1 MAKAK
6 KDTTAEDTRAMTAI
20 EIAVELR
27 TITEAIIEAGGEC
40 DDATMAA
47 LNGWNAQLEVKAENI
62 ALIKERIES
71 EIGYFKRIE
80 EQARARRKA
89 RENTIE
95 RLRKYLA
102 GAMQMADVK
111 SIKRNDGLFSISLV
125 DGRDTVEIDDQNK
138 IPMDLCDIVEV
149 IRPLKERIAER
160 IAAGETVP
168 GAHIERGE
176 PYVTIR

>member
-1 MAKAK
+1 MARK
-6 KDTTAEDTRAMTAI
+6 KETTAEDTRAMSAI
-20 EIAVELR
+20 EIASELR

-62 ALIKERIES
+62 ALVKERIES

-102 GAMQMADVK
+102 VAMRAADVK

>member
-1 MAKAK
+1 
-6 KDTTAEDTRAMTAI
+6 
-20 EIAVELR
+20 
-27 TITEAIIEAGGEC
+27 
-40 DDATMAA
+40 
-47 LNGWNAQLEVKAENI
+47 
-62 ALIKERIES
+62 
-71 EIGYFKRIE
+71 
-80 EQARARRKA
+80 KA

-125 DGRDTVEIDDQNK
+125 DGRDTVEIDDQKK

-149 IRPLKERIAER
+149 IRPLKEKIAER

-176 PYVTIR
+176 PYVMIR